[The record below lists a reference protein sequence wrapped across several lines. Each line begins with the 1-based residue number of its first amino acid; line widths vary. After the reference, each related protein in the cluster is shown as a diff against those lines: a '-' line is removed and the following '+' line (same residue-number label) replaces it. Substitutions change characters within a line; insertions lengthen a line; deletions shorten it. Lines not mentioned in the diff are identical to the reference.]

1 MVGQIKT
8 LIKILFFFSIL
19 ESSSG
24 KSMSAVGLDVKRN
37 TGIAE
42 IGRKNLIYIIK
53 HVRIDFVRFTQD
65 ANDWSYV
72 HL

>member
-1 MVGQIKT
+1 
-8 LIKILFFFSIL
+8 
-19 ESSSG
+19 
-24 KSMSAVGLDVKRN
+24 MSAVGLDVKRN

-65 ANDWSYV
+65 AND
-72 HL
+72 